1 MPLTESVWN
10 ESGSWSSSVHKYS
23 SSSNKMRGEEASGT
37 VLHRLIQEQLRYGN
51 PTDARTLLAIQQQA
65 LRRGGGVGS
74 GSGGACS
81 PQSSSESLSQEE
93 QQQSPQ
99 LSARQEPQGQEHQ
112 VDYQHSENYTTHPH
126 HDEELP
132 TYEQAKAQS
141 QYLASQWC
149 QPHRGCSLEDSVTS
163 KMPCKEEDS
172 WDPKRAHAR
181 SLSERLLPFSMEHN
195 KMPATYSAS
204 YPQIHGYHANQHLQY
219 SQQGLEYNK
228 QVPYTEHPF
237 PVRQAAEYEQCYK
250 APPPFNSQHNRLQT
264 PEVCHRLSSSPPAG
278 REVAACSRIQLEML
292 MNENKRL
299 RQELEGHTEK
309 ALRIQKLEQEI
320 QRISEAYDTLMKGC
334 AKRETLEQALRNKLM
349 AEIKRL
355 QQSSIQ
361 AAKEAEAADQNQHVI
376 EKLLLQNEEQQL
388 QCSHLEQEVQHL
400 RNEAENQQ
408 RRSEALESTLRS
420 TQTRSQQL
428 WTELQR
434 KRAYVEKV
442 ERLQK
447 ALAQLQA
454 TCEKREGLET
464 RLRTRLEQELRSL
477 RNQQRQSQPVGG
489 ASNVSVSTLQEHL
502 REKEERILSLE
513 ADKMRWEQKY
523 LEEKT
528 MREFAMDAAAT
539 AAAQRDTTIINHSPC
554 HSFIEEFP
562 SSEIRNQEVEN
573 RIRALYAQ
581 ILEKDTV
588 ISFLKQKLHQDQ
600 KGESGDF
607 RPATTE
613 PSITISHSTFTHM
626 AQGKGKSQSN
636 DQAAGTSDS
645 TLTPVA
651 ARGQPEPVLSEKQTT
666 DQAPC
671 TEPNPNNIQKA
682 PSAVDLFKG
691 LDDVAA
697 DAVEIFI

>member
-10 ESGSWSSSVHKYS
+10 ESFSWSSSDHKYS
-23 SSSNKMRGEEASGT
+23 SPSNKMRVEEASGT

-51 PTDARTLLAIQQQA
+51 PTDAHTLLAIQQQA
-65 LRRGGGVGS
+65 LRRGGGVGG
-74 GSGGACS
+74 GSGGAGS
-81 PQSSSESLSQEE
+81 SQSSSESLSQEE
-93 QQQSPQ
+93 PQSPQ

-112 VDYQHSENYTTHPH
+112 VDYQHSENYTTYPH
-126 HDEELP
+126 HGEELP

-149 QPHRGCSLEDSVTS
+149 QPLRGCSLQDSETIP
-163 KMPCKEEDS
+163 KPCEEEDS
-172 WDPKRAHAR
+172 WDPKRGHIR
-181 SLSERLLPFSMEHN
+181 SLSERLLQFSVERS
-195 KMPATYSAS
+195 KMPATCSAS

-228 QVPYTEHPF
+228 QVPYTEYPF
-237 PVRQAAEYEQCYK
+237 PAQQAAEYEHYYK
-250 APPPFNSQHNRLQT
+250 APPPFHSQHNRLQT
-264 PEVCHRLSSSPPAG
+264 PEVCHRLSTSPPAG
-278 REVAACSRIQLEML
+278 REVTACSRSQLEML

-299 RQELEGHTEK
+299 KQELEGHTEK

-349 AEIKRL
+349 VEIKRL
-355 QQSSIQ
+355 QHSSIQ

-388 QCSHLEQEVQHL
+388 QCAHLEQEVQHL
-400 RNEAENQQ
+400 RNEVENHQ
-408 RRSEALESTLRS
+408 RRSEALETTLRS

-442 ERLQK
+442 ERLQG
-447 ALAQLQA
+447 ALTQLQA

-477 RNQQRQSQPVGG
+477 RNQQRQPQPVCG
-489 ASNVSVSTLQEHL
+489 ASHVSVSTLQELL

-554 HSFIEEFP
+554 HSFIEELP
-562 SSEIRNQEVEN
+562 SSEYRNQEVEN

-581 ILEKDTV
+581 ILQKDTV
-588 ISFLKQKLHQDQ
+588 ISILKQKLQQEQ
-600 KGESGDF
+600 KRESG
-607 RPATTE
+607 AE
-613 PSITISHSTFTHM
+613 PSITIAHSTVTHT
-626 AQGKGKSQSN
+626 AQGKGKSHSN
-636 DQAAGTSDS
+636 DQATGTSHS
-645 TLTPVA
+645 ALAPVA
-651 ARGQPEPVLSEKQTT
+651 ALGQPKQFLLEKQTT
-666 DQAPC
+666 DQTSH
-671 TEPNPNNIQKA
+671 TETSTDNIQKA

-691 LDDVAA
+691 LDEVTAE
-697 DAVEIFI
+697 AVEIFI

>member
-10 ESGSWSSSVHKYS
+10 ESFSWSSSDHKYLS
-23 SSSNKMRGEEASGT
+23 PSNKMRGEEASGT

-65 LRRGGGVGS
+65 LRRGGGVGG

-81 PQSSSESLSQEE
+81 SQSSSESLSQEDP
-93 QQQSPQ
+93 QSPQ

-112 VDYQHSENYTTHPH
+112 VDYQHSENYPTYPH
-126 HDEELP
+126 HGEELP

-141 QYLASQWC
+141 QYLASQWG
-149 QPHRGCSLEDSVTS
+149 QPHRGCSLQDSETIP
-163 KMPCKEEDS
+163 KPCEEEDS
-172 WDPKRAHAR
+172 WDPKRGHVR
-181 SLSERLLPFSMEHN
+181 SLSDRLMQFSVERS
-195 KMPATYSAS
+195 KMPTACSAS

-219 SQQGLEYNK
+219 NQLGLEYIK
-228 QVPYTEHPF
+228 QIPYTECPF
-237 PVRQAAEYEQCYK
+237 PVQQAAEYEQCYK
-250 APPPFNSQHNRLQT
+250 APPPFHSQHNRLPT
-264 PEVCHRLSSSPPAG
+264 PEVCHRLSTSPPAG
-278 REVAACSRIQLEML
+278 SEVMACSRSQLEML

-299 RQELEGHTEK
+299 KQELEGHTEK

-349 AEIKRL
+349 GEIKRL

-388 QCSHLEQEVQHL
+388 QCAHLEQEVQHL
-400 RNEAENQQ
+400 QNEVENQQ
-408 RRSEALESTLRS
+408 RRSEALETALRS

-442 ERLQK
+442 ERLQG
-447 ALAQLQA
+447 ALTQLQA

-477 RNQQRQSQPVGG
+477 RSQQRQPQPVCG
-489 ASNVSVSTLQEHL
+489 ASHVSVSTLQELL

-513 ADKMRWEQKY
+513 ADKTRWEQKY

-554 HSFIEEFP
+554 HSFIEELP
-562 SSEIRNQEVEN
+562 SSEHRNQEVEN
-573 RIRALYAQ
+573 RIRALYTQ

-588 ISFLKQKLHQDQ
+588 ISILKQKLQREQKRESEDQ
-600 KGESGDF
+600 S
-607 RPATTE
+607 
-613 PSITISHSTFTHM
+613 TISHSTVTNT
-626 AQGKGKSQSN
+626 AQGKGKSHSN
-636 DQAAGTSDS
+636 DESHS
-645 TLTPVA
+645 TLALVA
-651 ARGQPEPVLSEKQTT
+651 ALGQNEPVLLEKQTT
-666 DQAPC
+666 DQTSC
-671 TEPNPNNIQKA
+671 TETSSGNIQKT
-682 PSAVDLFKG
+682 PSTVDLFKG

>member
-10 ESGSWSSSVHKYS
+10 ESVSWSSSVHKYTT
-23 SSSNKMRGEEASGT
+23 SSNKMRGEETSGT

-65 LRRGGGVGS
+65 LRQGGGVGA

-93 QQQSPQ
+93 PQSPQ

-126 HDEELP
+126 HGEELP

-141 QYLASQWC
+141 QFLASQWC
-149 QPHRGCSLEDSVTS
+149 QPQRGCSLEDSLTRQ
-163 KMPCKEEDS
+163 MPREEEDS
-172 WDPKRAHAR
+172 WDPKRGHAR
-181 SLSERLLPFSMEHN
+181 SLSERPLQFSMEHN
-195 KMPATYSAS
+195 KMPVICSAS

-228 QVPYTEHPF
+228 QVPYTEYPF
-237 PVRQAAEYEQCYK
+237 PLQQAMEYEQCYK
-250 APPPFNSQHNRLQT
+250 APPPFHSQHNRLQT
-264 PEVCHRLSSSPPAG
+264 PEVCHRLSTSPPAG
-278 REVAACSRIQLEML
+278 REVAVCSRIQLEML

-320 QRISEAYDTLMKGC
+320 ERISEAYDTLMKGC

-355 QQSSIQ
+355 QHSSIQ

-388 QCSHLEQEVQHL
+388 QCARLEQEVQHL
-400 RNEAENQQ
+400 RNNAENQQ
-408 RRSEALESTLRS
+408 RRSETLESTLRS

-434 KRAYVEKV
+434 KREYVEKV
-442 ERLQK
+442 ERLQR
-447 ALAQLQA
+447 ALAQLQS
-454 TCEKREGLET
+454 TCEKREGLEM
-464 RLRTRLEQELRSL
+464 RLRTRLEHELRSL
-477 RNQQRQSQPVGG
+477 RNQQRQPQPVGG
-489 ASNVSVSTLQEHL
+489 ASDVSVSTMQELL
-502 REKEERILSLE
+502 REKEEHILSLE

-554 HSFIEEFP
+554 HSFIEELP
-562 SSEIRNQEVEN
+562 SSEHRNQEVEL
-573 RIRALYAQ
+573 RIHALYTQ

-588 ISFLKQKLHQDQ
+588 ISILKQKLQQEQ

-613 PSITISHSTFTHM
+613 PSITISHSTVTHM
-626 AQGKGKSQSN
+626 AQGKGKSRSS
-636 DQAAGTSDS
+636 DQAAGTSYF
-645 TLTPVA
+645 TLAPVA
-651 ARGQPEPVLSEKQTT
+651 TRRNAEPVLSEKQTT
-666 DQAPC
+666 DQASC
-671 TEPNPNNIQKA
+671 TEPNPNSIQKA

>member
-1 MPLTESVWN
+1 MPLLTESVWN
-10 ESGSWSSSVHKYS
+10 ESVSWSSSVHKNM

-65 LRRGGGVGS
+65 LRRGGGVGGS
-74 GSGGACS
+74 SGGACS

-93 QQQSPQ
+93 PQSPQ

-126 HDEELP
+126 HGEELP
-132 TYEQAKAQS
+132 TYEQAKAHS
-141 QYLASQWC
+141 QFLASQWC
-149 QPHRGCSLEDSVTS
+149 QPHKGFSLEDSVTRQ
-163 KMPCKEEDS
+163 MPCEEEDS
-172 WDPKRAHAR
+172 WDPKRGHTR
-181 SLSERLLPFSMEHN
+181 SLSERLLQFSMEHN
-195 KMPATYSAS
+195 KMPACSAS
-204 YPQIHGYHANQHLQY
+204 YPQIHGYHANKHLQY

-228 QVPYTEHPF
+228 QVPYTEYPIPGRHP
-237 PVRQAAEYEQCYK
+237 AEYEQFYK
-250 APPPFNSQHNRLQT
+250 APPPFHSQHNRLQT
-264 PEVCHRLSSSPPAG
+264 PEVCHRLSTSPPAG
-278 REVAACSRIQLEML
+278 REVAACNRIQLEML

-334 AKRETLEQALRNKLM
+334 AKRESLEQALRNKLM

-355 QQSSIQ
+355 QHSSIQ
-361 AAKEAEAADQNQHVI
+361 AAKEAEAADQNQNVI

-388 QCSHLEQEVQHL
+388 QCARLEQEVQHL

-408 RRSEALESTLRS
+408 CKNEALESTLRS
-420 TQTRSQQL
+420 AQTRSQQL

-442 ERLQK
+442 ERLQR

-454 TCEKREGLET
+454 TCEKREGLEM

-477 RNQQRQSQPVGG
+477 RSQQRQPQPVGA
-489 ASNVSVSTLQEHL
+489 ASNLSVSTLQELL
-502 REKEERILSLE
+502 REKEEHILSLE

-554 HSFIEEFP
+554 HSFIEELP
-562 SSEIRNQEVEN
+562 SSEHRNQEVEN
-573 RIRALYAQ
+573 RIRALYTQ

-588 ISFLKQKLHQDQ
+588 ISVLKQKLQQEQ

-607 RPATTE
+607 RPAATE
-613 PSITISHSTFTHM
+613 PSITMSHSTVTHT
-626 AQGKGKSQSN
+626 AQGKGKSQSI
-636 DQAAGTSDS
+636 DQAAGTPYS
-645 TLTPVA
+645 TLAHVA
-651 ARGQPEPVLSEKQTT
+651 ALRHPEPILSEKQKT

-671 TEPNPNNIQKA
+671 TEPKPNNIQKA

>member
-10 ESGSWSSSVHKYS
+10 ESFSWSSSDHKYLS
-23 SSSNKMRGEEASGT
+23 PSNKMRGEEVSGT

-65 LRRGGGVGS
+65 LRRGGGVGG
-74 GSGGACS
+74 GSGKTGS
-81 PQSSSESLSQEE
+81 SQSSSESLSHEE
-93 QQQSPQ
+93 PQSLQ

-126 HDEELP
+126 HGEELP

-141 QYLASQWC
+141 QYLASQWS
-149 QPHRGCSLEDSVTS
+149 QLNWGCSLQDSETIP
-163 KMPCKEEDS
+163 KPCEEEDS
-172 WDPKRAHAR
+172 WDPKRGHVR
-181 SLSERLLPFSMEHN
+181 SLSERLLQFSVERS

-219 SQQGLEYNK
+219 SHQGLEYNN
-228 QVPYTEHPF
+228 QVPYTEYPF
-237 PVRQAAEYEQCYK
+237 PAQQAAEYEHYYK
-250 APPPFNSQHNRLQT
+250 APPAFHSQHNRLQT
-264 PEVCHRLSSSPPAG
+264 PEVCHRLSTSPPAG
-278 REVAACSRIQLEML
+278 REVTACSRSQLEML
-292 MNENKRL
+292 TNENKRL
-299 RQELEGHTEK
+299 KQELEGHTEK

-334 AKRETLEQALRNKLM
+334 AKRETLEQTLRNKLM
-349 AEIKRL
+349 AEIKRM
-355 QQSSIQ
+355 QHSSIQ

-388 QCSHLEQEVQHL
+388 QCAHLEQEVQHL
-400 RNEAENQQ
+400 RNEVESQQ
-408 RRSEALESTLRS
+408 HRSEALETALRS

-442 ERLQK
+442 ERMQG
-447 ALAQLQA
+447 ALTQLQA
-454 TCEKREGLET
+454 TCQKREGLEM

-477 RNQQRQSQPVGG
+477 RNQQRQPQPVSV
-489 ASNVSVSTLQEHL
+489 ASHVSVSTLQELL

-513 ADKMRWEQKY
+513 ADKTRWEQKY

-554 HSFIEEFP
+554 HSFIEELP
-562 SSEIRNQEVEN
+562 LSEHRNQEVEN

-581 ILEKDTV
+581 MLEKDTV
-588 ISFLKQKLHQDQ
+588 ISILKQKLQ
-600 KGESGDF
+600 KRESGD
-607 RPATTE
+607 PGLATAQT
-613 PSITISHSTFTHM
+613 ITHT
-626 AQGKGKSQSN
+626 AQVKGKGHSS
-636 DQAAGTSDS
+636 DQATGTSHL
-645 TLTPVA
+645 TLALEA
-651 ARGQPEPVLSEKQTT
+651 ALGYPEQVLLEKQTT
-666 DQAPC
+666 DQTSH
-671 TEPNPNNIQKA
+671 TETSSDNIQKA
-682 PSAVDLFKG
+682 PSALDLFKG

-697 DAVEIFI
+697 EAVEIFI

>member
-10 ESGSWSSSVHKYS
+10 ESVSWSSSVHKYT

-65 LRRGGGVGS
+65 LRRGGGVGA

-93 QQQSPQ
+93 PQSPQ

-126 HDEELP
+126 HGEELP

-141 QYLASQWC
+141 QFLASQWC
-149 QPHRGCSLEDSVTS
+149 QPHRGCSLEDSVTRQ
-163 KMPCKEEDS
+163 MPREEEDS
-172 WDPKRAHAR
+172 WDPKRGHAR
-181 SLSERLLPFSMEHN
+181 SLSERPLQFSMEHN
-195 KMPATYSAS
+195 KMPATCSAS

-228 QVPYTEHPF
+228 QVAYTEYPF
-237 PVRQAAEYEQCYK
+237 PLQQATEYEQCYK
-250 APPPFNSQHNRLQT
+250 KPPPFHSQHNRLQT
-264 PEVCHRLSSSPPAG
+264 PEVCHRFSTSPPAG

-320 QRISEAYDTLMKGC
+320 ERISEAYDTLMKGC

-355 QQSSIQ
+355 QHSSIQ

-388 QCSHLEQEVQHL
+388 QCARLEQEVQHL
-400 RNEAENQQ
+400 RNDAESQQ

-420 TQTRSQQL
+420 TQTRSLQL

-442 ERLQK
+442 ERLQG
-447 ALAQLQA
+447 ALAQLQS
-454 TCEKREGLET
+454 TCEKREGLEM

-477 RNQQRQSQPVGG
+477 RNQQRQPQPVGG
-489 ASNVSVSTLQEHL
+489 ASDVSVSTMQELL
-502 REKEERILSLE
+502 REKEEHILSLE

-539 AAAQRDTTIINHSPC
+539 AAAQRDATIINHSPC
-554 HSFIEEFP
+554 HSFIEELP
-562 SSEIRNQEVEN
+562 SSEHRNQEVEI
-573 RIRALYAQ
+573 RIRALYTQ
-581 ILEKDTV
+581 ILEKDTM
-588 ISFLKQKLHQDQ
+588 ISILKQKLQQEQ

-613 PSITISHSTFTHM
+613 PSIPISHSTVTHM
-626 AQGKGKSQSN
+626 AQGKGKSQSS
-636 DQAAGTSDS
+636 DQAAGTSFS

-651 ARGQPEPVLSEKQTT
+651 TRRHTESVLSEKQTT
-666 DQAPC
+666 DQASC
-671 TEPNPNNIQKA
+671 TEPNPNSIQKA
-682 PSAVDLFKG
+682 SSAVDLFKG

>member
-10 ESGSWSSSVHKYS
+10 ESFGWSSSDHKYAS
-23 SSSNKMRGEEASGT
+23 PSNKMRGEETSGT

-65 LRRGGGVGS
+65 LRRGGGVGG
-74 GSGGACS
+74 GSGGAGS
-81 PQSSSESLSQEE
+81 SQSSSESLSQEE
-93 QQQSPQ
+93 PQSPQ

-112 VDYQHSENYTTHPH
+112 VDYQHSENYTAYPH
-126 HDEELP
+126 HGEELP

-149 QPHRGCSLEDSVTS
+149 QPHRGYSLQDSETIP
-163 KMPCKEEDS
+163 KPCEEEDT
-172 WDPKRAHAR
+172 WDPKRGHVR
-181 SLSERLLPFSMEHN
+181 SLSERLMQFSVEHS
-195 KMPATYSAS
+195 KMPPACSAS

-219 SQQGLEYNK
+219 NQHGLEYTK
-228 QVPYTEHPF
+228 QIPYPEYPQHAT
-237 PVRQAAEYEQCYK
+237 EYEQCYK

-264 PEVCHRLSSSPPAG
+264 PEVCHRLSTSPPAG
-278 REVAACSRIQLEML
+278 REVTACSRSQLEML

-299 RQELEGHTEK
+299 KQELEGHTEK

-320 QRISEAYDTLMKGC
+320 QRISEAYGTLMKGC

-388 QCSHLEQEVQHL
+388 QCAHLEQEVQHL
-400 RNEAENQQ
+400 QNEVENQQ
-408 RRSEALESTLRS
+408 RRSEALETALRS

-442 ERLQK
+442 ERLQG
-447 ALAQLQA
+447 ALTQLQA

-464 RLRTRLEQELRSL
+464 RLRTRLEQELRSI
-477 RNQQRQSQPVGG
+477 RNQQRQPQPVC
-489 ASNVSVSTLQEHL
+489 AESHVSVSTLQEHL

-513 ADKMRWEQKY
+513 ADKTRWEQKY

-554 HSFIEEFP
+554 HSFIEELP
-562 SSEIRNQEVEN
+562 SSEHRNQEVEN
-573 RIRALYAQ
+573 RIRALYTQ

-588 ISFLKQKLHQDQ
+588 ISVLKQKLQHEQ
-600 KGESGDF
+600 KKESDNH
-607 RPATTE
+607 PTAAE
-613 PSITISHSTFTHM
+613 HSTATHI
-626 AQGKGKSQSN
+626 AQGKGKSHSN
-636 DQAAGTSDS
+636 DESHSMLA
-645 TLTPVA
+645 PVA
-651 ARGQPEPVLSEKQTT
+651 ALGQPEPVLLGKKTKDQTSH
-666 DQAPC
+666 
-671 TEPNPNNIQKA
+671 TETNSVNIQKS

>member
-10 ESGSWSSSVHKYS
+10 ESVSWSSSVHKYT
-23 SSSNKMRGEEASGT
+23 SSSNKMRGEDASGT

-65 LRRGGGVGS
+65 LRRGGGVGA

-93 QQQSPQ
+93 PQSPQ

-126 HDEELP
+126 HGEELP

-141 QYLASQWC
+141 QFLASQWC
-149 QPHRGCSLEDSVTS
+149 QPHRGCSLEDSVTRQ
-163 KMPCKEEDS
+163 MPREEEDS
-172 WDPKRAHAR
+172 WDQKRGHAR
-181 SLSERLLPFSMEHN
+181 SLSERSLQFSMEHN
-195 KMPATYSAS
+195 KMPATCSDS

-228 QVPYTEHPF
+228 RVPYTEYPF
-237 PVRQAAEYEQCYK
+237 PLQQATEYEQCYK
-250 APPPFNSQHNRLQT
+250 EPPPFHSQHNRLQT
-264 PEVCHRLSSSPPAG
+264 PEVCHRLSTSPPAG

-320 QRISEAYDTLMKGC
+320 ERISEAYDTLMKGC

-355 QQSSIQ
+355 QHSSIQ

-388 QCSHLEQEVQHL
+388 QCVRLEQEVQHL
-400 RNEAENQQ
+400 RNDAENQQ

-442 ERLQK
+442 ERLQR
-447 ALAQLQA
+447 ALAQLQS
-454 TCEKREGLET
+454 TCEKREGLEM

-477 RNQQRQSQPVGG
+477 RNQQRQPQPVGG
-489 ASNVSVSTLQEHL
+489 TSDVSVSTMQELL
-502 REKEERILSLE
+502 REKEECILSLE

-539 AAAQRDTTIINHSPC
+539 AAAQRDTTIINHSPR
-554 HSFIEEFP
+554 HSFIEELP
-562 SSEIRNQEVEN
+562 SSEHRNQEVEI
-573 RIRALYAQ
+573 RIRALYTQ

-588 ISFLKQKLHQDQ
+588 ISILKEKLQQEQ
-600 KGESGDF
+600 KGESDDF
-607 RPATTE
+607 HPATTE
-613 PSITISHSTFTHM
+613 PSITISHSTIPHM
-626 AQGKGKSQSN
+626 AQGKGKSQSS
-636 DQAAGTSDS
+636 DQAAGTSYS
-645 TLTPVA
+645 TLAPVA
-651 ARGQPEPVLSEKQTT
+651 TRRHPEPVLSEKQTT
-666 DQAPC
+666 DQASC
-671 TEPNPNNIQKA
+671 TEPNPNSIQKA